1 MLPHRGRVVVL
12 ALAIL
17 TGACG
22 PAPLGAPPSV
32 GVPPSL
38 AVAPSIPAIPA
49 GSPAA
54 TPAAPVLNL
63 AAVRDV
69 TQAPRFLVGRWSAS
83 LPVSEARV
91 TVAPAVPFACDA
103 TRDPDGRTGGYGC
116 TGLLPA
122 ATDVQVTLTVSTGV
136 GTGAATSAVQTFRTV
151 GTRLVGVPWFSEFED
166 PAGEPLACAAASV
179 RIIHAFTTGQ
189 DPLTA
194 TALLALGRTGNRSA
208 DPGLDPAAIAAL
220 LTRLEPT
227 DRYHY
232 YAFGSKDEATRAA
245 AYWLARSA
253 KPVIVISLAGQHAP
267 VLTGFEGN
275 IGTHDGDPANAVSA
289 LIVEDPQRGDLQPA
303 TQVRRPDKPRSVEF
317 QTGKRIGLAEWN
329 SDEWWLGYA
338 YQGVIR
344 MPDGSFQD
352 IDRADGLYPRPHWGG
367 RFVIIVDDG
376 DADNPPDR
384 AGRVPFARQ
393 LRPGSPPAGGLP
405 ALRQGPQSSPDRA
418 SLLTRGRAPGQAPE
432 GEDPMRGQGSPGLWP
447 ADSGRRDQVRAL
459 DRRLFDRLLHRHL
472 PSLPAA

>member
-1 MLPHRGRVVVL
+1 MLRRGHTA
-12 ALAIL
+12 ALVFAIL
-17 TGACG
+17 AGACV
-22 PAPLGAPPSV
+22 PAPLVAAPSAGAL
-32 GVPPSL
+32 PSL
-38 AVAPSIPAIPA
+38 VAPSIST
-49 GSPAA
+49 GSPPP
-54 TPAAPVLNL
+54 TPAAPVLTL
-63 AAVRDV
+63 AAVRDA
-69 TQAPRFLVGRWSAS
+69 TQAPRFLAGRWSAS
-83 LPVSEARV
+83 IPVSEARV
-91 TVAPAVPFACDA
+91 TVVPAVPFPCVA
-103 TRDPDGRTGGYGC
+103 TRDADGRTGGYGC

-122 ATDVQVTLTVSTGV
+122 AADIQVTLTV
-136 GTGAATSAVQTFRTV
+136 GTSAGAVTSAVQAFRTV

-179 RIIHAFTTGQ
+179 RIIHAFTTGR

-194 TALLALGRTGNRSA
+194 TALLALGRAGNRSA

-232 YAFGSKDEATRAA
+232 YAFGSRDEATSAA

-267 VLTGFEGN
+267 VLTGFEGVV
-275 IGTHDGDPANAVSA
+275 GTHHGDPANAVSA

-303 TQVRRPDKPRSVEF
+303 TRSRRPDKPRSVEF
-317 QTGKRIGLAEWN
+317 QTGKRIGLAEWD

-352 IDRADGLYPRPHWGG
+352 IDRSDGAYPRPHWGG

-376 DADNPPDR
+376 DLLTPPDR
-384 AGRVPFARQ
+384 EGRIQIR
-393 LRPGSPPAGGLP
+393 
-405 ALRQGPQSSPDRA
+405 
-418 SLLTRGRAPGQAPE
+418 
-432 GEDPMRGQGSPGLWP
+432 
-447 ADSGRRDQVRAL
+447 
-459 DRRLFDRLLHRHL
+459 
-472 PSLPAA
+472 

>member
-1 MLPHRGRVVVL
+1 MLAHRGRVVGL

-22 PAPLGAPPSV
+22 PTPLAAAPSGGALPS
-32 GVPPSL
+32 P
-38 AVAPSIPAIPA
+38 AAPSIPAR
-49 GSPAA
+49 SPAA
-54 TPAAPVLNL
+54 TAAAPVLTL
-63 AAVRDV
+63 AAVRDG

-83 LPVSEARV
+83 VPVTEARV
-91 TVAPAVPFACDA
+91 IVAPAVPFACAA

-122 ATDVQVTLTVSTGV
+122 ATDIKVTLTVNTSS
-136 GTGAATSAVQTFRTV
+136 GAATSAVQAFRTV

-194 TALLALGRTGNRSA
+194 TALLALGRAGNRSA

-232 YAFGSKDEATRAA
+232 YAFGSQDEATRAA

-267 VLTGFEGN
+267 VLIGFEGV
-275 IGTHDGDPANAVSA
+275 IGTHDGDPANVVSA
-289 LIVEDPQRGDLQPA
+289 VIVEDPQRGDLQPA
-303 TQVRRPDKPRSVEF
+303 TRSRRPDKPRSAEF

-344 MPDGSFQD
+344 MPDGSYQD
-352 IDRADGLYPRPHWGG
+352 IDRADGVYARPHWGG

-376 DADNPPDR
+376 DADNPADR
-384 AGRVPFARQ
+384 QGRVAFR
-393 LRPGSPPAGGLP
+393 
-405 ALRQGPQSSPDRA
+405 
-418 SLLTRGRAPGQAPE
+418 
-432 GEDPMRGQGSPGLWP
+432 
-447 ADSGRRDQVRAL
+447 
-459 DRRLFDRLLHRHL
+459 
-472 PSLPAA
+472 